1 MTIELSGWGR
11 FPAIESNLF
20 HLKDSS
26 ELSKKIADSFHGVAF
41 GMGRSYG
48 DSALAEQVIF
58 TQSYDH
64 FLNFDVE
71 RGLLRAQSGI
81 TLKEILEVIV
91 PKGWFLPVT
100 PGTQFVTFG
109 GAIASDIHG
118 KNHHKEGSFCD
129 YVNSYRLM
137 LPNGDIVTCS
147 PTENTDLFRATN
159 GGMGL
164 TGIILDGEL
173 RLKPIQSAFI
183 DMTTIKAR
191 NLDEILALFDEHI
204 DFTYSVAWID
214 TLARGTHIGRS
225 VLMLGEH
232 SALGG
237 LSLPEPREKSLP
249 IDFPD
254 FALNSIG
261 VSLFNT
267 LYYNKNFNKQ
277 SQKRVPYR
285 PYFYPLDAILHWN
298 KMYGRRGFTQYQF
311 VIPKSERAAL
321 GKILDEIAKAKSA
334 SFLAVLKL
342 FGKENENWLSFPKEG
357 YTLALDFPIRNGIFE
372 LLHRLDKLV
381 LDAGGRLYLTKDA
394 TMSKAMFQAGYPN
407 WQKFVELR
415 KAIGADKVFSSLQSE
430 RLGL

>member
-11 FPAIESNLF
+11 FPIIQSKFF
-20 HLKDSS
+20 HLKASS
-26 ELSKKIADSFHGVAF
+26 QLSKRLAHQFRGIAF

-48 DSALAEQVIF
+48 DSALAEHVIF
-58 TQSYDH
+58 TQTYNH
-64 FLNFDVE
+64 FLGFDSE
-71 RGLLRAQSGI
+71 RGLLRVQAGT
-81 TLKEILEVIV
+81 TLKEMLEVIV

-129 YVNSYRLM
+129 YVNWYRLM
-137 LPNGDIVTCS
+137 LPSGDIVTCS

-164 TGIILDGEL
+164 TGVILDGEL
-173 RLKPIQSAFI
+173 RLKPIQSTFI

-191 NLDEILALFDEHI
+191 DLDDILALFDEHI
-204 DFTYSVAWID
+204 GFTYSVAWID
-214 TLARGTHIGRS
+214 TLARGKHIGRS

-232 SALGG
+232 SADGG
-237 LSLPEPREKSLP
+237 LSLPEPQEKSLP
-249 IDFPD
+249 IDFPN
-254 FALNSIG
+254 FALNSTT

-277 SQKRVPYR
+277 SQQRVPYR

-311 VIPKSERAAL
+311 VIPKSAHATL
-321 GKILDEIAKAKSA
+321 SKILDEIAKAKSA

-342 FGKENENWLSFPKEG
+342 FGKGNENWLSFPKEG
-357 YTLALDFPIRNGIFE
+357 YTLALDFPIRDGIFE
-372 LLHRLDKLV
+372 LLKRLDKLV

-394 TMSKAMFQAGYPN
+394 TMSQAMFQAGYPN
-407 WQKFVELR
+407 WRKFVELR

>member
-1 MTIELSGWGR
+1 MDASL
-11 FPAIESNLF
+11 
-20 HLKDSS
+20 
-26 ELSKKIADSFHGVAF
+26 
-41 GMGRSYG
+41 
-48 DSALAEQVIF
+48 
-58 TQSYDH
+58 
-64 FLNFDVE
+64 
-71 RGLLRAQSGI
+71 
-81 TLKEILEVIV
+81 
-91 PKGWFLPVT
+91 
-100 PGTQFVTFG
+100 
-109 GAIASDIHG
+109 SDIHG

-129 YVNSYRLM
+129 YVNKYRLM
-137 LPNGDIVTCS
+137 LPNGDVVTCS

-164 TGIILDGEL
+164 TGVILDGEF
-173 RLKPIQSAFI
+173 RLKRIQSAFI

-191 NLDEILALFDEHI
+191 NLDEILELFDTHVGS
-204 DFTYSVAWID
+204 TYSVAWID

-232 SALGG
+232 STDGG

-285 PYFYPLDAILHWN
+285 PYFYPLDAVLHWN

-311 VIPKSERAAL
+311 VVPKSERATL
-321 GKILDEIAKAKSA
+321 RNILDEIAKAKSA

-357 YTLALDFPIRNGIFE
+357 YTLALDFPIRSGIFD
-372 LLHRLDKLV
+372 LLKRLDKLV

-394 TMSKAMFQAGYPN
+394 TMSKAMFEAGYPN
-407 WQKFVELR
+407 WRKFVELR
-415 KAIGADKVFSSLQSE
+415 RTIGADKGSRRFNRSG
-430 RLGL
+430 LGCSFFIISKIKYFPGRDAPRRGSFTLE

>member
-26 ELSKKIADSFHGVAF
+26 ELSKKIADKFRGVAF

-48 DSALAEQVIF
+48 DSALAKQVIF
-58 TQSYDH
+58 TQSYNH
-64 FLNFDVE
+64 FLNFDFE

-232 SALGG
+232 SDLGG

-285 PYFYPLDAILHWN
+285 PYFYPLDAVLHWN

-321 GKILDEIAKAKSA
+321 GKILDEIATAKSA

-357 YTLALDFPIRNGIFE
+357 YTLALDFPIRSGIFE
-372 LLHRLDKLV
+372 LLNRLDKLV

-394 TMSKAMFQAGYPN
+394 TMNKAMFQVGYPN

>member
-1 MTIELSGWGR
+1 MTIKLSGWGR
-11 FPAIESNLF
+11 FPIIQSTLF
-20 HLKDSS
+20 HLKASS
-26 ELSKKIADSFHGVAF
+26 QLSKRLTHNFRGIAF

-48 DSALAEQVIF
+48 DSALAEHVIF
-58 TQSYDH
+58 TQTYNH
-64 FLNFDVE
+64 FLSFDSE
-71 RGLLRAQSGI
+71 RGLLRVQAGT

-129 YVNSYRLM
+129 YVNWYRLM
-137 LPNGDIVTCS
+137 LPSGDIVTCS
-147 PTENTDLFRATN
+147 PAENTELFRATN

-191 NLDEILALFDEHI
+191 DLDEILALFDEHI

-254 FALNSIG
+254 FALNSKT

-277 SQKRVPYR
+277 SQQRVPYR

-311 VIPKSERAAL
+311 VIPKSAHAAL
-321 GKILDEIAKAKSA
+321 GKILDEIATAKSA

-357 YTLALDFPIRNGIFE
+357 YTLALDFPIRSGIFE
-372 LLHRLDKLV
+372 LLNRLDKLV

-394 TMSKAMFQAGYPN
+394 TMNKAMFQVGYPN

>member
-1 MTIELSGWGR
+1 MTTELSGWGR
-11 FPAIESNLF
+11 FPTVQSKLF

-26 ELSKKIADSFHGVAF
+26 ELSKRVHHFRGVAF

-48 DSALAEQVIF
+48 DSALSEQVIF
-58 TQSYDH
+58 TPTYNH
-64 FLNFDVE
+64 FLDFDAE
-71 RGLLRAQSGI
+71 RGLLCVQAGT

-129 YVNSYRLM
+129 YVNWYRLM
-137 LPNGDIVTCS
+137 LPNGDLVTCS
-147 PTENTDLFRATN
+147 PTENIALFRATN

-164 TGIILDGEL
+164 TGVILDGEF
-173 RLKPIQSAFI
+173 RLKRIQSAFI

-191 NLDEILALFDEHI
+191 NLDEILELFDTHVG
-204 DFTYSVAWID
+204 FTYSVAWID
-214 TLARGTHIGRS
+214 TLARGAHIGRS

-232 SALGG
+232 STDGG

-267 LYYNKNFNKQ
+267 LYYNKNFKKQ
-277 SQKRVPYR
+277 LQKRVPYR
-285 PYFYPLDAILHWN
+285 PYFYPLDAVLHWN

-311 VIPKSERAAL
+311 VIPKSERATL
-321 GKILDEIAKAKSA
+321 RNILDEIAKAKSA

-357 YTLALDFPIRNGIFE
+357 YTLALDFPIRSGIFD
-372 LLHRLDKLV
+372 LLKRLDKLV

-394 TMSKAMFQAGYPN
+394 TMSKAMFEAGYPN
-407 WQKFVELR
+407 WRKFVELR
-415 KAIGADKVFSSLQSE
+415 RAIGADKVFSSLQSE

>member
-1 MTIELSGWGR
+1 MTTELSGWGR
-11 FPAIESNLF
+11 FPTIQSKLF

-26 ELSKKIADSFHGVAF
+26 ELSKMTHHFRGIAF

-48 DSALAEQVIF
+48 DSALAAQVIF
-58 TQSYDH
+58 TQNYNH
-64 FLNFDVE
+64 ILGFDAE
-71 RGLLRAQSGI
+71 RGLLRVQAGT
-81 TLKEILEVIV
+81 TLKEMLEIIV
-91 PKGWFLPVT
+91 PQGWFLPVT

-129 YVNSYRLM
+129 YVNWYRLM
-137 LPNGDIVTCS
+137 LPNGNIVTCS
-147 PTENTDLFRATN
+147 PTENADLFRATN

-164 TGIILDGEL
+164 TGVILDGEF
-173 RLKPIQSAFI
+173 RLKRIQSAFI

-191 NLDEILALFDEHI
+191 NLDEILALFDEHVGS
-204 DFTYSVAWID
+204 TYSVAWID

-225 VLMLGEH
+225 ILMLGEH
-232 SALGG
+232 STDGSL
-237 LSLPEPREKSLP
+237 LLPEPREKSLL

-254 FALNSIG
+254 FALNSIS

-277 SQKRVPYR
+277 SWKRVPYR
-285 PYFYPLDAILHWN
+285 PYFYPLDAVLHWN

-311 VIPKSERAAL
+311 VIPKSERATL
-321 GKILDEIAKAKSA
+321 HSILDEIAKAKSA

-357 YTLALDFPIRNGIFE
+357 YTLALDFPIRSGIFD
-372 LLHRLDKLV
+372 LLKRLDKLV
-381 LDAGGRLYLTKDA
+381 LNAGGRLYLTKDA
-394 TMSKAMFQAGYPN
+394 TMSKAMFEAGYPN
-407 WQKFVELR
+407 WRKFVELR
-415 KAIGADKVFSSLQSE
+415 RAIGADKVFSSLQSE

>member
-1 MTIELSGWGR
+1 MTTELSGWGR
-11 FPAIESNLF
+11 FPTVQSTLF

-26 ELSKKIADSFHGVAF
+26 ELSKRAHHFRGIAF

-48 DSALAEQVIF
+48 DSALAKQVIF
-58 TQSYDH
+58 TQTYNH
-64 FLNFDVE
+64 FLDFDAE
-71 RGLLRAQSGI
+71 RGLLRVQAGT
-81 TLKEILEVIV
+81 TLKEMLEVIV

-129 YVNSYRLM
+129 YVNWYRLM

-164 TGIILDGEL
+164 TGVILDGEL

-204 DFTYSVAWID
+204 GFTYSVAWID
-214 TLARGTHIGRS
+214 TMARGKHIGRS

-232 SALGG
+232 STEGG
-237 LSLPEPREKSLP
+237 LLLPEPREKSLP

-261 VSLFNT
+261 VSLFNK

-298 KMYGRRGFTQYQF
+298 RLYGRRGFTQYQF
-311 VIPKSERAAL
+311 VIPKSERATL
-321 GKILDEIAKAKSA
+321 HTILDEIAKAQRA

-372 LLHRLDKLV
+372 LLRRLDKHV

-394 TMSKAMFQAGYPN
+394 TMSKAMFEAGYPN
-407 WQKFVELR
+407 WQKFVALR
-415 KAIGADKVFSSLQSE
+415 RAIGADKVFSSLQSE

>member
-1 MTIELSGWGR
+1 MTTELSGWGR
-11 FPAIESNLF
+11 FPTVQSKLF

-26 ELSKKIADSFHGVAF
+26 ELSKRVHHFRGVAF

-48 DSALAEQVIF
+48 DSALSEQVIF
-58 TQSYDH
+58 TPTYNH
-64 FLNFDVE
+64 FLDFDAE
-71 RGLLRAQSGI
+71 RGLLCVQAGT

-129 YVNSYRLM
+129 YVNWYRLM

-147 PTENTDLFRATN
+147 PTENIALFRATN

-164 TGIILDGEL
+164 TGVILDGEF
-173 RLKPIQSAFI
+173 RLKRIQSAFI

-191 NLDEILALFDEHI
+191 NLDEILELFDTHVG
-204 DFTYSVAWID
+204 FTYSVAWID
-214 TLARGTHIGRS
+214 TLARGAHIGRS

-232 SALGG
+232 STDGG

-267 LYYNKNFNKQ
+267 LYYNKNFKKQ
-277 SQKRVPYR
+277 LQKRVPYR
-285 PYFYPLDAILHWN
+285 PYFYPLDAVLHWN

-311 VIPKSERAAL
+311 VIPKSERATL
-321 GKILDEIAKAKSA
+321 RNILDEIAKAKSA

-357 YTLALDFPIRNGIFE
+357 YTLALDFPIRSGIFD
-372 LLHRLDKLV
+372 LLKRLDKLV

-394 TMSKAMFQAGYPN
+394 TMSKAMFEAGYPN
-407 WQKFVELR
+407 WRKFVELR
-415 KAIGADKVFSSLQSE
+415 RAIGADKVFSSLQSE

>member
-1 MTIELSGWGR
+1 MTIDLSGWGR
-11 FPAIESNLF
+11 FPTVQSKPF
-20 HLKDSS
+20 FLKDSTS
-26 ELSKKIADSFHGVAF
+26 LSQTIARNFRGIAF

-48 DSALAEQVIF
+48 DSALSERAVL
-58 TQSYDH
+58 TQTYNH
-64 FLNFDVE
+64 FLGFDTE
-71 RGLLRAQSGI
+71 RGLLHVQAGT
-81 TLKEILEVIV
+81 TLKEILDVIV

-129 YVNSYRLM
+129 HVNWYRLM
-137 LPNGDIVTCS
+137 LPSGEIVTCS

-204 DFTYSVAWID
+204 RFTYSVAWID
-214 TLARGTHIGRS
+214 TLARGKHIGRS
-225 VLMLGEH
+225 VLLLGEH
-232 SALGG
+232 SADGG
-237 LSLPEPREKSLP
+237 LSLPESNDKSLP

-254 FALNSIG
+254 FVLNSTS
-261 VSLFNT
+261 VALFNT
-267 LYYNKNFNKQ
+267 LYYNKNFHKQ
-277 SQKRVPYR
+277 SQTRVPYR

-298 KMYGRRGFTQYQF
+298 KMYGKRGFTQYQF
-311 VIPKSERAAL
+311 VIPKSEHVAL
-321 GKILDEIAKAKSA
+321 RKILDEIAKAKSA

-342 FGKENENWLSFPKEG
+342 FGKENDNWLSFPKEG
-357 YTLALDFPIRNGIFE
+357 YTLALDFPIRDGIFE
-372 LLHRLDKLV
+372 LLKRLDKLV

-394 TMSKAMFQAGYPN
+394 TMSKEMFQAGYPN

-415 KAIGADKVFSSLQSE
+415 RAIGADKVFSSLQSE